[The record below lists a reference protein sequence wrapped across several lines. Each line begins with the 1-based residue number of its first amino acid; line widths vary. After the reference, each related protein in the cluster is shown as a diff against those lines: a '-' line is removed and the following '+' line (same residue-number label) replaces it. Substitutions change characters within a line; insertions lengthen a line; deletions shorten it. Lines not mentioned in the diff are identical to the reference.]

1 MISDTIGSYTGNG
14 QQGHLPSST
23 SMTVDLSDGYSFPTH
38 IAATDLRLDIVWWN
52 DDQKTLTL
60 VELTTCFETSYEA
73 VITRKGD
80 RYHDLTDET
89 RKAGYT
95 STLITV
101 EVGSRGL
108 PNMSGFQRLR
118 DILKYIGLSN
128 RFKRKPPRR

>member
-1 MISDTIGSYTGNG
+1 
-14 QQGHLPSST
+14 
-23 SMTVDLSDGYSFPTH
+23 MTVDLSDGYSFPTH
-38 IAATDLRLDIVWWN
+38 IAATDLRPDIVWWN

-60 VELTTCFETSYEA
+60 VELMVYFETFYEA
-73 VITRKGD
+73 ASKEE
-80 RYHDLTDET
+80 RYHDLIDET

-95 STLITV
+95 PTLITV